1 MLDALDD
8 IGGFVAG
15 FGVIVRLGYLA
26 TRIRRNTHSTK
37 VASYQAIALVV
48 LVTTFSIVGCLDGE
62 SREPRPSGVGAA
74 DSAILVPFLSPAFGE
89 ALFVSGDTVAV
100 LGSGAMTGP
109 SALHVTSLDP
119 SFGPTAPLRSLDVS
133 AGILGL
139 SVSGR
144 FLAWLRPGTGG
155 SDPDRLRVYDTN
167 DLGAADITDAEWTPT
182 GATSL
187 DVFDFDL
194 AGSFVAW
201 IGWVDDDR
209 MVAPRVGVAD
219 LADGLGM
226 NSVDFGETLG
236 TFPEIAG
243 SNRLILWHD
252 DRDVYAIAA
261 PFETAM
267 PVIIEDAVDAG
278 MGFRVDGGL
287 AAWTSLGDVYVF
299 DVDRPVV
306 ADVNPRNVGDGELL
320 GLSDGYVLYVD
331 FNQYYVHDVTD
342 PSATPEFF
350 YREARGEDHKPKLGG
365 HFVAWSVCQNVDSLT
380 LFTTV
385 FFCATTD
392 PDTTVFVLDL
402 VTPRVPGTNPLE
414 VATGSERLR
423 LLDLDDL
430 GVAWRTRGR
439 RSELRYWNPGE
450 PLVESVNPL
459 AVYVGSP
466 DPEEIDLSSSGLLFP
481 VDVSTGVDAIR
492 FVDAM
497 TLLLMTNDGP

>member
-1 MLDALDD
+1 
-8 IGGFVAG
+8 
-15 FGVIVRLGYLA
+15 
-26 TRIRRNTHSTK
+26 
-37 VASYQAIALVV
+37 
-48 LVTTFSIVGCLDGE
+48 
-62 SREPRPSGVGAA
+62 
-74 DSAILVPFLSPAFGE
+74 
-89 ALFVSGDTVAV
+89 
-100 LGSGAMTGP
+100 
-109 SALHVTSLDP
+109 
-119 SFGPTAPLRSLDVS
+119 
-133 AGILGL
+133 
-139 SVSGR
+139 
-144 FLAWLRPGTGG
+144 
-155 SDPDRLRVYDTN
+155 
-167 DLGAADITDAEWTPT
+167 
-182 GATSL
+182 
-187 DVFDFDL
+187 
-194 AGSFVAW
+194 
-201 IGWVDDDR
+201 

-402 VTPRVPGTNPLE
+402 VAPRVPGTNPLE

-430 GVAWRTRGR
+430 GVAWRTRGS

-466 DPEEIDLSSSGLLFP
+466 DPEEIDLSSSGLVFP
-481 VDVSTGVDAIR
+481 VDVSTGADAIR